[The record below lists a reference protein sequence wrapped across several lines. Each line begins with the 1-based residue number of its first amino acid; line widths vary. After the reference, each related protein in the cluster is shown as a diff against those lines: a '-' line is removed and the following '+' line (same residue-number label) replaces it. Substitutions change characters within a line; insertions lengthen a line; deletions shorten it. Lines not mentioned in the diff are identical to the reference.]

1 MIFRLLFILLV
12 FANLLFFA
20 WSRGYLGGMDET
32 REPQRLAQQLNA
44 DKLRIVR
51 DAPQAQEK
59 SACTIING
67 LTATAAEALEQV
79 VSTAGG
85 GSKRLPQMETHRL
98 LIPALADKAAVDKK
112 LAELRQ
118 LGVNDGNA
126 VTLPDG
132 RHEIVL
138 AVFDNEAAARAALA
152 ALTKQGVKSVQ
163 WEKPKPPIPLVL
175 EIQAPPAVLTSHLAE
190 WIAPYPM
197 AKVSE
202 CAR

>member
-1 MIFRLLFILLV
+1 MISRVFFFLLI
-12 FANLLFFA
+12 FANLIFFA

-51 DAPQAQEK
+51 DAPQVQEPP
-59 SACTIING
+59 ACTTING
-67 LTATAAEALEQV
+67 LTATAAEALEKA

-85 GSKRLPQMETHRL
+85 SSKRLPQPEIHRL
-98 LIPALADKAAVDKK
+98 LISVPANKPAVDKK

-118 LGVNDGNA
+118 LGVNDGNV

-132 RHEIVL
+132 HHEIVL
-138 AVFDNEAAARAALA
+138 GVFDNEAAARAALA
-152 ALTKQGVKSVQ
+152 VLTKQGVKSVQ
-163 WEKPKPPIPLVL
+163 WEKPKLPLPLVL
-175 EIQAPPAVLTSHLAE
+175 EIQAPSAVLTSQLAE
-190 WIAPYPM
+190 WIAPYPL

-202 CAR
+202 CVR

>member
-12 FANLLFFA
+12 FANLIFFV
-20 WSRGYLGGMDET
+20 WSQGYLGGMDET

-51 DAPQAQEK
+51 DAPQAQETP
-59 SACTIING
+59 ACTTING
-67 LTATAAEALEQV
+67 LTATAAEALERA

-85 GSKRLPQMETHRL
+85 GSKRLPQSETHRL
-98 LIPALADKAAVDKK
+98 LIPVSANKAVVDKK

-118 LGVNDGNA
+118 LGVNDGNV

-152 ALTKQGVKSVQ
+152 VLTKQGVKSVQ
-163 WEKPKPPIPLVL
+163 WEKPKPPLPLAL
-175 EIQAPPAVLTSHLAE
+175 EIQAPSAVLTSHLAE
-190 WIAPYPM
+190 WIAPYPL

-202 CAR
+202 CLR